1 MVNTL
6 LIIWSM
12 FATFAVVVAG
22 AWIALSP
29 HGETWPGVALAL
41 MGGLL
46 GVACVQLGRE
56 QWGWYRRRHA
66 FRHEIVERPVVR
78 RRPAVA
84 ADAKAQPPRRPAK
97 PRPAARANETRSE
110 HPKRPEPTAAVA

>member
-12 FATFAVVVAG
+12 IATFAVVAG
-22 AWIALSP
+22 GTWIALSP

-66 FRHEIVERPVVR
+66 FRHEIVERPVVK

-84 ADAKAQPPRRPAK
+84 AGAKAHPPQKRPK
-97 PRPAARANETRSE
+97 SRPAARANQKRDK
-110 HPKRPEPTAAVA
+110 HPKSPQPTAAVA